1 MATDYEIS
9 EKKRI
14 KEENRLKNQQRA
26 SEMIAKV
33 QQENQDKRAKTKEVD
48 TTSMWGR
55 MPKATRAVIIMLTG
69 LALSLAASSMYI
81 EDGRAWGIVMLLNN
95 IINPSLFYQ

>member
-48 TTSMWGR
+48 TTSM
-55 MPKATRAVIIMLTG
+55 
-69 LALSLAASSMYI
+69 
-81 EDGRAWGIVMLLNN
+81 
-95 IINPSLFYQ
+95 